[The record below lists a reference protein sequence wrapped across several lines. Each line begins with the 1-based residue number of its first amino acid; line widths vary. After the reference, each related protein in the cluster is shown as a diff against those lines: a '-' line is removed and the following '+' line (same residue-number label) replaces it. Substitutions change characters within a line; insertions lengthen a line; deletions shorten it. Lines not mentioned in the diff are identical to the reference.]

1 MSEETQKEIFQI
13 SILNYYIQ
21 YQAYQLTKALYQTI
35 DLRGFS
41 QINFDTVCYKGS
53 QNNCIHIFKLAYTA
67 IYIKQKDECHMK
79 TAIKKSTIMC
89 CYSWLLKN
97 TAMHVE
103 GLVTARNVTQWLKSC
118 HPVWQKID
126 KSVFQMQYP
135 ILILI
140 MTGSGFEIEFRL
152 PNENINFHSLYAVK

>member
-1 MSEETQKEIFQI
+1 
-13 SILNYYIQ
+13 
-21 YQAYQLTKALYQTI
+21 
-35 DLRGFS
+35 
-41 QINFDTVCYKGS
+41 
-53 QNNCIHIFKLAYTA
+53 
-67 IYIKQKDECHMK
+67 MK
-79 TAIKKSTIMC
+79 TAIKRSTIMC

-126 KSVFQMQYP
+126 KSIFQMYP

-152 PNENINFHSLYAVK
+152 PNENINFHSLYAVKNFLKHSSTKSFNPNWQEAVHFSPPCPFWIRFCQLIFQQKFPNFFGG